1 MIKEMKKIIFVLGL
15 VMLLV
20 ACNQSKSK
28 VSRYYKAINW
38 DRNCPRFPLY
48 EPLAI
53 YKDRST
59 PPKWRLSFNDFQSSK
74 KDEIDYHS
82 IGANISSINHI
93 GVDRGVVHGYIDESV
108 RIFENCDSEN
118 QVYFDKDESVFYISK
133 EVYPI
138 GSGDIV
144 LSLLDSIKKEFL
156 FFEHWYIINTKDTT
170 YNFFFDKKNYQAELK
185 ELKVSAH
192 MYNIDSVYNQ
202 FVRGG
207 ILPWFPDS
215 IKAALN
221 K

>member
-1 MIKEMKKIIFVLGL
+1 MRKIIFVLGL
-15 VMLLV
+15 VMFLG
-20 ACNQSKSK
+20 ACNQSKPK
-28 VSRYYKAINW
+28 VSWYYKATNW
-38 DRNCPRFPLY
+38 NSNCPRLPLY

-53 YKDRST
+53 YKDLST
-59 PPKWRLSFNDFQSSK
+59 PPKWFMSFDDLLSSK
-74 KDEIDYHS
+74 KDKIDYHS

-156 FFEHWYIINTKDTT
+156 FPEHWYIINTKDTT
-170 YNFFFDKKNYQAELK
+170 YNFFFDKKIYQIELK
-185 ELKVSAH
+185 ELNVSTH
-192 MYNIDSVYNQ
+192 MYNIDSVYNE
-202 FVRGG
+202 FTITG

-215 IKAALN
+215 IKTALQ
-221 K
+221 